1 MIIILI
7 RLIAKVKS
15 GRQMNWEISI
25 TTSNARDVNE
35 HELFCEHNFEH
46 LYDSDGKSEPLGLP
60 LQNSPIL

>member
-1 MIIILI
+1 
-7 RLIAKVKS
+7 
-15 GRQMNWEISI
+15 MNWEISI

-60 LQNSPIL
+60 